1 MRKKKDCLLA
11 VLLAVCFLCGCS
23 ASVYLRSPEEPQIQF
38 YYCVRES
45 ADAKTGALTAT
56 PASVPDSS
64 PAAVLQQYL
73 IAPAE
78 EGLALPDGLRGSC
91 SFDSCEDGTL
101 TLLLDENAP
110 EGLQASLA
118 AACLTLT
125 LTQLDGVDRVRLV
138 RTQRQTEVTYTAEQ
152 FLLYDTSADQP
163 EYVVRLYYPNKDGL
177 LAARDAVV
185 RTADMEQL
193 PLLALQALVSREVP
207 VNLTRAIPYRTQVLD
222 LPLRTARQA
231 SCCPTISWAA
241 IPRRSP

>member
-101 TLLLDENAP
+101 TLLLDESAP

-152 FLLYDTSADQP
+152 FYCTTHLPTSRNMSCGCIIPTKMACSPRAMLLSVPLTWSSFRCLRFR
-163 EYVVRLYYPNKDGL
+163 RLS
-177 LAARDAVV
+177 AARF
-185 RTADMEQL
+185 
-193 PLLALQALVSREVP
+193 P
-207 VNLTRAIPYRTQVLD
+207 
-222 LPLRTARQA
+222 
-231 SCCPTISWAA
+231 
-241 IPRRSP
+241 

>member
-1 MRKKKDCLLA
+1 MRKKKLRLLA

-138 RTQRQTEVTYTAEQ
+138 RTQRQKSLIRQSSFYCTTHLPTSRNMSCGCIIPTKMACSPRAM
-152 FLLYDTSADQP
+152 LLSVPLTWSSFRCLRFR
-163 EYVVRLYYPNKDGL
+163 RLS
-177 LAARDAVV
+177 AARF
-185 RTADMEQL
+185 
-193 PLLALQALVSREVP
+193 P
-207 VNLTRAIPYRTQVLD
+207 
-222 LPLRTARQA
+222 
-231 SCCPTISWAA
+231 
-241 IPRRSP
+241 

>member
-138 RTQRQTEVTYTAEQ
+138 RTQRQTEVILWII
-152 FLLYDTSADQP
+152 LLG
-163 EYVVRLYYPNKDGL
+163 R
-177 LAARDAVV
+177 
-185 RTADMEQL
+185 
-193 PLLALQALVSREVP
+193 
-207 VNLTRAIPYRTQVLD
+207 
-222 LPLRTARQA
+222 
-231 SCCPTISWAA
+231 
-241 IPRRSP
+241 